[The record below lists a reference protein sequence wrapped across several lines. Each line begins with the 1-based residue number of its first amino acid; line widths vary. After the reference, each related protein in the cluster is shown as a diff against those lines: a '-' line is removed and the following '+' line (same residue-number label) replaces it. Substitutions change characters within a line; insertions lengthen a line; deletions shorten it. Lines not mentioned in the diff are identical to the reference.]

1 MSNHARIEE
10 LSDSSSN
17 SDPSE
22 QDPNELFP
30 ISARKPTSPAS
41 NPSILNPRSLP
52 QQLDPKFR
60 APSAADTER
69 HKSYACIYPVYF
81 DVSRTKAEGRRVGTE
96 KAVKNPLAR
105 EIVDACQH
113 LGLDTVFE
121 PGKMHPK
128 DWANPGRVR
137 VDIKGNG
144 GGARRIKNSTCAS
157 ADKIQAQN
165 EIRGMG
171 RGHSNVIWLAKLQRM
186 QNTTSIILSPHI
198 FSPTPQLPI
207 LHSDY
212 E

>member
-30 ISARKPTSPAS
+30 ISTRKPASPAS

-52 QQLDPKFR
+52 QQLDPRVR

-105 EIVDACQH
+105 EIVDACQQ

-137 VDIKGNG
+137 VDIKGNR
-144 GGARRIKNSTCAS
+144 GGAGRIKNSTCAS
-157 ADKIQAQN
+157 ADKINAQSRKMRN
-165 EIRGMG
+165 G
-171 RGHSNVIWLAKLQRM
+171 QRTCRRNM
-186 QNTTSIILSPHI
+186 VC
-198 FSPTPQLPI
+198 
-207 LHSDY
+207 
-212 E
+212 